1 MNDDPPLEMSGD
13 GTPRPARTD
22 RVVIPLAVP
31 PPPATVPSLATHARR
46 FLLALAGLV
55 GLGALLLASPWT
67 TESGETTPPIDALF
81 TAVSAASVTG
91 LASVETA
98 SHWNWFGE
106 AVILILMQ
114 AGGLSFAVGASLVLQ
129 ALRRQTSLRDT
140 LLLRDGE
147 PTLSVGE
154 ATSLARRIL
163 RFTLIVQAVGALAL
177 ALRFLVVDE
186 LSVSSA
192 LWHGLFLA
200 VGAFTNAGFDLS
212 GNFSSLVPYQTSI
225 WVNLVIGGLIQAG
238 ALSFLVFSDLWQK
251 RSWRRLTLDTK
262 LILVMDLALIVVVA
276 AMLIGVEWSRALASA
291 PAWARPMAAL
301 FLSVSTRSGGF
312 TTVDLGEANA
322 ASIFVMIVS
331 MAIGGAPAS
340 TAGGVRLTTVAVI
353 GVAVLATLRGQ
364 SEPHVFG
371 RRIAITLVL
380 RAIAVVFLFLAAHAV
395 ATVALALTEN
405 VAGGDNLG
413 FIDLM
418 FEAMSALATDGL
430 STGVTPGLTTAG
442 KVVLCI
448 TMFLGRV
455 GPLTV
460 VYALQRRLS
469 PDRHRFPE
477 EPVRIG

>member
-1 MNDDPPLEMSGD
+1 
-13 GTPRPARTD
+13 
-22 RVVIPLAVP
+22 
-31 PPPATVPSLATHARR
+31 
-46 FLLALAGLV
+46 
-55 GLGALLLASPWT
+55 
-67 TESGETTPPIDALF
+67 
-81 TAVSAASVTG
+81 
-91 LASVETA
+91 
-98 SHWNWFGE
+98 
-106 AVILILMQ
+106 
-114 AGGLSFAVGASLVLQ
+114 
-129 ALRRQTSLRDT
+129 
-140 LLLRDGE
+140 
-147 PTLSVGE
+147 
-154 ATSLARRIL
+154 
-163 RFTLIVQAVGALAL
+163 
-177 ALRFLVVDE
+177 
-186 LSVSSA
+186 
-192 LWHGLFLA
+192 
-200 VGAFTNAGFDLS
+200 
-212 GNFSSLVPYQTSI
+212 
-225 WVNLVIGGLIQAG
+225 
-238 ALSFLVFSDLWQK
+238 
-251 RSWRRLTLDTK
+251 LTLDTK

-380 RAIAVVFLFLAAHAV
+380 RAIAVVFLFLVAHAV

-418 FEAMSALATDGL
+418 FEAMSALATAGL

-477 EPVRIG
+477 ESVRIG